1 TSGLSR
7 ADAVDLAG
15 LRARLTVRDRPEEAA
30 EHADRA
36 VRASLLTDSPLVQA
50 TAELDRAQ
58 TLAALGRWP
67 EAEASARSAGAHFTG
82 KGHLPGVRRVSG
94 FLAHPPRPLAT
105 TRERS

>member
-1 TSGLSR
+1 
-7 ADAVDLAG
+7 
-15 LRARLTVRDRPEEAA
+15 
-30 EHADRA
+30 DRA

-50 TAELDRAQ
+50 TAELDRAH

-67 EAEASARSAGAHFTG
+67 EAGASARSAGAHFTG

-94 FLAHPPRPLAT
+94 FLAHPPLAMAT

>member
-1 TSGLSR
+1 
-7 ADAVDLAG
+7 
-15 LRARLTVRDRPEEAA
+15 
-30 EHADRA
+30 
-36 VRASLLTDSPLVQA
+36 PLVQA

-67 EAEASARSAGAHFTG
+67 EAEGSARSAGAHFTG

-94 FLAHPPRPLAT
+94 FLANPPRPMAT